1 MTVRRLPPV
10 YSPITFRALLAGAA
24 GVFRADQRHHII
36 ERVAAEWASRDCL
49 LTGSGTA
56 ALTLALKASVDKK
69 SPLVALP
76 AYGCYDL
83 ATAADGANCNVVL
96 YDLDPETLGPRADSL
111 QRALAREPAAVVLV
125 HQYGIP
131 VDATA
136 WRTRCDAV
144 GALIIEDAAQA
155 VGASLRSKPLG
166 SFGSLAVLSFGRG
179 KGLTG
184 GSGGALLANDAQGA
198 TLLSRIRESL
208 KNGEAG
214 WGDLIRAGAQWLLG
228 RPGVYA
234 IPAALPFLRLGE
246 TIYHE
251 PAALTGL
258 SKAAAPMLQ
267 SVWVRSLE
275 AAATRR
281 ANAAVLLE
289 TARKNNLWRTI
300 DVAADAQ
307 PGYLRLPLL
316 PTNTD
321 QKSVLN
327 GSAVQLGITPGYP
340 MPLDQLPGFRDRCVN
355 LADRFPG
362 ATLLSKRLITLPT
375 HALLNANDRRHL
387 ARWLTEQN

>member
-1 MTVRRLPPV
+1 VRRLPPV
-10 YSPITFRALLAGAA
+10 YSPITLRALLAGAA
-24 GVFRADQRHHII
+24 GVFRADQSNHIV
-36 ERVAAEWASRDCL
+36 ERVAAQWAPRDCL

-56 ALTLALKASVDKK
+56 ALTLALKAAIDQKQ
-69 SPLVALP
+69 PLIALP

-83 ATAADGANCNVVL
+83 ATAADGAKSKVVL

-111 QRALAREPAAVVLV
+111 QRALAHKPAAVVLV

-131 VDATA
+131 VDVSAVRA
-136 WRTRCDAV
+136 QCDTV
-144 GALIIEDAAQA
+144 GAIVIEDAAQA
-155 VGASLRSKPLG
+155 VGAALRSKALG
-166 SFGSLAVLSFGRG
+166 SFGSLAILSFGRG

-184 GSGGALLANDAQGA
+184 GSGGALLANDAGGA
-198 TLLSRIRESL
+198 TLLSRVRHLSQTR
-208 KNGEAG
+208 EAG

-258 SKAAAPMLQ
+258 SKAAAPMLD
-267 SVWVRSLE
+267 SVWARSLE

-281 ANAAVLLE
+281 GNAAVLLE
-289 TARKNNLWRTI
+289 AARKNNFWRAI
-300 DVAADAQ
+300 NMPPDAR

-316 PTNTD
+316 LTKAD

-327 GSAVQLGITPGYP
+327 DSAVQLGITPGYP
-340 MPLDQLPGFRDRCVN
+340 MPLNQLPGFRDRCVN
-355 LADRFPG
+355 LADGFPG
-362 ATLLSKRLITLPT
+362 AELLSERLITLPT
-375 HALLNANDRRHL
+375 HALLSSNDRNHL
-387 ARWLTEQN
+387 VRWLTGRAN